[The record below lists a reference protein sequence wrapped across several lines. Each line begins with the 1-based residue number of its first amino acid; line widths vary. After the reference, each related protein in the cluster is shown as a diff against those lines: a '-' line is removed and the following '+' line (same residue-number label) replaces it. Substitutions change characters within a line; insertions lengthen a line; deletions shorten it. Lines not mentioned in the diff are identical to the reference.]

1 MGDIINLR
9 QVRKQ
14 RARAQREAAAEE
26 NRTRFGLTKADKIKQ
41 SAETLLAR
49 RRLEAA
55 KRETPDDV
63 T

>member
-1 MGDIINLR
+1 M
-9 QVRKQ
+9 
-14 RARAQREAAAEE
+14 
-26 NRTRFGLTKADKIKQ
+26 RFGLTKADKIKL

-55 KRETPDDV
+55 KRETPDDG

>member
-1 MGDIINLR
+1 MGQIINLR

-14 RARAQREAAAEE
+14 RARAKQEAAAEE
-26 NRTRFGLTKADKIKQ
+26 NRIRFGRSKADKIKQ
-41 SAETLLAR
+41 SAEILLAR

-55 KRETPDDV
+55 RRETPDDG

>member
-1 MGDIINLR
+1 MGEVINLR

-26 NRTRFGLTKADKIKQ
+26 NRMRFGRTKAGRIKE
-41 SAETLLAR
+41 SAEALLAR

-55 KRETPDDV
+55 KRDAPEDGS
-63 T
+63 

>member
-1 MGDIINLR
+1 MGEIINLR

-26 NRTRFGLTKADKIKQ
+26 NRMRFGRTKAGRIKE
-41 SAETLLAR
+41 SAEALLAR

-55 KRETPDDV
+55 KRDTPDEGS
-63 T
+63 